1 MDYLNM
7 HSLYHHFLKIS
18 FLTIFYK
25 IVNFNQKIKQKKLL
39 KKNLQNNIGKI
50 SIKII
55 VFLFIRIMRINC

>member
-1 MDYLNM
+1 MDYLNI

-18 FLTIFYK
+18 FFFIFYK

-39 KKNLQNNIGKI
+39 KKKLQNNIGKI